1 MVHDRKWENILLLSF
16 KIAIASFL
24 SIFTAELLHLQ
35 YASSAAIVALLTLL
49 TTRKGTR
56 KLATIRILSFALIML
71 LGVATFHLI
80 RSESTALPSPRKR
93 A

>member
-35 YASSAAIVALLTLL
+35 YARFVSIRDLTG
-49 TTRKGTR
+49 RRSRARCPGP
-56 KLATIRILSFALIML
+56 LSM
-71 LGVATFHLI
+71 
-80 RSESTALPSPRKR
+80 
-93 A
+93 